1 MKAKLSYKKPLKIP
15 PIDNFGTVMLES
27 AMQVYKPKDLL
38 EIRRD
43 FFLP

>member
-27 AMQVYKPKDLL
+27 EMQVYKSKGLL
-38 EIRRD
+38 EIKRD
-43 FFLP
+43 FVLP